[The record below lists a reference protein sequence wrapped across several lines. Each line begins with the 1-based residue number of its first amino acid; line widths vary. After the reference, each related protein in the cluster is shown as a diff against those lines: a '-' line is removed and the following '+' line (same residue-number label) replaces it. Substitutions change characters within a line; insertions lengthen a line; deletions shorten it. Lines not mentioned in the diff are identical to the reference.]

1 MNYFPNNAKLSTYLC
16 TAFRNVGMPQTGMNV
31 KITITMIKVLVFD
44 LGGVLLDLD
53 LEACYKSCR
62 EKLGFERVDEFVGPC
77 HQKGL
82 FMELEAGN
90 ITAEKFY
97 QGVLAMSA
105 PGKTPQDVNDAFR
118 PFLIGLADYKVPLL
132 KELSQKYDLYLL
144 SNNNAMTW
152 PFAVEEFEHKGLP
165 IYSVFKKA
173 FLSFEMHCL
182 KPGDTIYQKAISEIQ
197 RLSGTSDSPV
207 QPSEMLFIDDSPI
220 NVEAARRNGMQA
232 AHYIQGDDLRALLS
246 KEL

>member
-1 MNYFPNNAKLSTYLC
+1 MQNFLPIFARL
-16 TAFRNVGMPQTGMNV
+16 FGMWVCQPGMNV

-53 LEACYKSCR
+53 LDACYKSCR
-62 EKLGFERVDEFVGPC
+62 EKLGFERVDELVGPC

-97 QGVLAMSA
+97 EGVLAMSA

-118 PFLIGLADYKVPLL
+118 PFLIGLADYKVPML

-165 IYSVFKKA
+165 IDSVFKKA
-173 FLSFEMHCL
+173 FLSFEMHKL
-182 KPGDTIYQKAISEIQ
+182 KPGDAIYQEAISEIQ
-197 RLSGTSDSPV
+197 RLSSTPCCPV
-207 QPSEMLFIDDSPI
+207 LPSEMLFIDDSPI

-232 AHYIQGDDLRALLS
+232 VHYIQGDDLRELLN

>member
-1 MNYFPNNAKLSTYLC
+1 M
-16 TAFRNVGMPQTGMNV
+16 
-31 KITITMIKVLVFD
+31 
-44 LGGVLLDLD
+44 
-53 LEACYKSCR
+53 
-62 EKLGFERVDEFVGPC
+62 
-77 HQKGL
+77 
-82 FMELEAGN
+82 
-90 ITAEKFY
+90 
-97 QGVLAMSA
+97 
-105 PGKTPQDVNDAFR
+105 
-118 PFLIGLADYKVPLL
+118 L

-165 IYSVFKKA
+165 IDSVFKKA

-197 RLSGTSDSPV
+197 HLSGTPDSPV